1 MDNKTYI
8 CKYCGKVFDNPYKLG
23 GHITRCKLNPNY
35 EINKIKCKN
44 FKCNFKGTQNKEKKL
59 YICLYCGK
67 EVGNKGC
74 LVMHEQ
80 RCKSNPNYIPTN
92 KQQERINKKLN
103 KQPRKYDDTFKEKIS
118 KARKKWLSENKDK
131 HVWKRHT
138 KFISTPCENVK
149 KFLIENKISFVS
161 EYSPFDDFHYA
172 IDIAFPNKKIGI
184 EINGNQHYNK
194 NGELTEY
201 YQKRHDLFI
210 ERGWNLIEIHYSLC
224 FNTSNKFFNDLL
236 NLDIH
241 SDDYSEL
248 IKEIFLT
255 KEFNKSKK
263 QEQILKLKKEKYKK
277 ENDENNK
284 RRNILINAINKVNRD
299 YKKIGWNSKL
309 YKYLE
314 ENNNLFNKHILT
326 ILKKYYPEFFV
337 IYNPFIRK
345 RPDNA

>member
-1 MDNKTYI
+1 M
-8 CKYCGKVFDNPYKLG
+8 
-23 GHITRCKLNPNY
+23 
-35 EINKIKCKN
+35 
-44 FKCNFKGTQNKEKKL
+44 
-59 YICLYCGK
+59 
-67 EVGNKGC
+67 
-74 LVMHEQ
+74 
-80 RCKSNPNYIPTN
+80 
-92 KQQERINKKLN
+92 
-103 KQPRKYDDTFKEKIS
+103 
-118 KARKKWLSENKDK
+118 SENKDK

-277 ENDENNK
+277 EIDDYNK
-284 RRNILINAINKVNRD
+284 RRNILINAINKLNID